1 MKTRKST
8 SQPAPPPVTP
18 PAPIR
23 PRYALFVAMLGIYV
37 TIMGLLVWM
46 RVIR

>member
-1 MKTRKST
+1 MSTRKST
-8 SQPAPPPVTP
+8 SQPAPHPIAL

-23 PRYALFVAMLGIYV
+23 PRYALFIAMLSIYV

-46 RVIR
+46 RAMR